1 VASPLGR
8 IYMGIYK
15 RENIFWMSYVANDG
29 RRIRESTGVSDK
41 AKALEFYYKKKT
53 EIAEG
58 KFLDKKVDKKI
69 KFEQFAD
76 EYLEKYS
83 KVENRAWKKSD
94 WVYIRALKKFFS
106 GFYLSGITKDTIAR
120 FKSEKKKEGT
130 QNGGINRILACLKSI
145 YNRAIEWEVYNGV
158 NPMQGVKKLQEPS
171 GRTRYLERE
180 VLRNLLECC
189 DERFKPYVIIAV
201 HTGLRLSE
209 QLSLKWEHLDFK
221 NQVISVYR
229 TKNGKKRVLPMN
241 EGHDNCF
248 SEYSKAKGFTLYFSV
263 TQMGNRL
270 FMYVVLLIE
279 LRKKQILM
287 IFIGHDLRH
296 TTASHLAM
304 AGVDLYT
311 IKDLLGHS
319 TITMTERYAHLSKSH
334 KENAIAVLNGLLSD
348 STQQQIA
355 SSKNKV
361 HTANRN

>member
-241 EGHDNCF
+241 EDMIIVFQSIQKQKDSPYIFCDANGKPVVHVRCAFDRAKK
-248 SEYSKAKGFTLYFSV
+248 KANINDFHW
-263 TQMGNRL
+263 
-270 FMYVVLLIE
+270 
-279 LRKKQILM
+279 
-287 IFIGHDLRH
+287 HDLRH